1 MDIETIVMLIVAA
14 AAAVM
19 AGVGLYIARKPATV
33 GAILDATEDGLS
45 DIERAAGAAKEY
57 VLAAEQLWQTG
68 RLEKE
73 SRLYFVVQRLSA
85 AFPDIAESTLED
97 SVEAAVAW
105 MKMAEGKLV
114 GSEG

>member
-1 MDIETIVMLIVAA
+1 MDVETIVMLIVAA

-57 VLAAEQLWQTG
+57 VLAAEQLWKTG
-68 RLEKE
+68 RLDKE
-73 SRLYFVVQRLSA
+73 NRLYFAVERLA
-85 AFPDIAESTLED
+85 KLFPEIPAETLED

-105 MKMAEGKLV
+105 MKMSEGKLV
-114 GSEG
+114 GREG